1 MFNYHLYEKLKRE
14 KEEQEK
20 EVKKEEKRKLERKG
34 KVLLLL
40 LQIITRKK

>member
-34 KVLLLL
+34 KVE
-40 LQIITRKK
+40 IISRKK